1 MALENGEWIMHGL
14 DWNDP
19 LRIRSWNELISFI
32 GEVGFLPLFANDIP
46 GFSAEEHV
54 SDLYWWSGDKEQDP
68 WEWRELIARSGRVAY
83 GKFFEHKSGFISLEW
98 FPVFANF
105 RRNGYDF
112 DARWDD
118 ELAPLRHK
126 KIMDRF
132 EAQDEW
138 IGADLKKAAGFGK
151 GGEKNFSGMISA
163 LQMETYI
170 VIKDFRRKV
179 NKRGGEYG
187 MPVCVYSK
195 PEDIWGY
202 EMFLSAYRE
211 DPYDSYKRIEKHLK
225 QLWPD
230 MTQKQLKKVI
240 GSSGI

>member
-1 MALENGEWIMHGL
+1 MALENGEWIMKGL

-19 LRIRSWNELISFI
+19 LRIRSFEELISYVN
-32 GEVGFLPLFANDIP
+32 EVGFLPLFANDVP

-54 SDLYWWSGDKEQDP
+54 SDLYWWSGCKDQDP
-68 WEWRELIARSGRVAY
+68 WEWRELIARSGKVAY
-83 GKFFEHKSGFISLEW
+83 GKFFGQKSGFISLKW
-98 FPVFANF
+98 FPIFANY

-118 ELAPLRHK
+118 ELAPIRHK
-126 KIMDRF
+126 KIMDNF
-132 EAQDEW
+132 EVQDEW

-151 GGEKNFSGMISA
+151 NGEKNFSGMISA

-179 NKRGGEYG
+179 NKQGREYG

-195 PEDIWGY
+195 PEDVWGS
-202 EMFLSAYRE
+202 EMFRSAYKE
-211 DPYDSYKRIEKHLK
+211 DPRVSGEHIGKHLK
-225 QLWPD
+225 VLWPSMND
-230 MTQKQLKKVI
+230 GQIKKI
-240 GSSGI
+240 LGTSGT